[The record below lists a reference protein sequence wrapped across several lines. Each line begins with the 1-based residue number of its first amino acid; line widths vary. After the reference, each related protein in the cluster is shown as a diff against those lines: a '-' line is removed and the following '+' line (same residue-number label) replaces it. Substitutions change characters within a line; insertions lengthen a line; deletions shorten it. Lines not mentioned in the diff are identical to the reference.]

1 MSATALTG
9 PSEAAQQ
16 HVAPAEPEALSA
28 GVPQT
33 ISHNDDAAHQSPR
46 SVGLLDSRVA
56 RLVLGFGSSVLLVS
70 GGLLLWRCSLGEH
83 GRAAAEVGRA
93 ERRRSRQQ
101 YTPAAM
107 DEISAE
113 VFETTHETT
122 ERQQRNLGFH
132 MDEILD

>member
-1 MSATALTG
+1 
-9 PSEAAQQ
+9 
-16 HVAPAEPEALSA
+16 
-28 GVPQT
+28 
-33 ISHNDDAAHQSPR
+33 
-46 SVGLLDSRVA
+46 LLDSRVA
-56 RLVLGFGSSVLLVS
+56 RLSLGFGSSVLLVS

-101 YTPAAM
+101 YTPTAM

-122 ERQQRNLGFH
+122 ERKQRNLGFH